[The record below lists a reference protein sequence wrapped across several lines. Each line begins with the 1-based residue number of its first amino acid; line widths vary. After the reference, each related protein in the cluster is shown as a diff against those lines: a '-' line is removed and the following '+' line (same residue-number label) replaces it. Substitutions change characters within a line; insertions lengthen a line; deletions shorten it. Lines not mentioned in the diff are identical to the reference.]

1 MFIFLYKQNLNKSG
15 IRYILHLKIISVKFL
30 VILSLLLF
38 NFLNRYLRN
47 GVVLPSNINSGD
59 IILKIFI
66 SFLEKVIRAMI
77 LIMNLIIRFI
87 YLSIDNINDGNDDES
102 LKKNPITIVC
112 LDNSTIVV
120 GDYDGC
126 ISLWG

>member
-1 MFIFLYKQNLNKSG
+1 M
-15 IRYILHLKIISVKFL
+15 KIITLSVAA
-30 VILSLLLF
+30 
-38 NFLNRYLRN
+38 NF
-47 GVVLPSNINSGD
+47 
-59 IILKIFI
+59 
-66 SFLEKVIRAMI
+66 
-77 LIMNLIIRFI
+77 
-87 YLSIDNINDGNDDES
+87 NDGNDDES

>member
-1 MFIFLYKQNLNKSG
+1 MKNVSLLEDMGYYLISYYDLKVIFHDVPNNNHFQSICVMPDETFICGENYGNT
-15 IRYILHLKIISVKFL
+15 KFL
-30 VILSLLLF
+30 LR
-38 NFLNRYLRN
+38 RYQI
-47 GVVLPSNINSGD
+47 IND
-59 IILKIFI
+59 E
-66 SFLEKVIRAMI
+66 SFLV
-77 LIMNLIIRFI
+77 
-87 YLSIDNINDGNDDES
+87 DNINDGNDDES